1 MAILNTIQTLICS
14 APVHLVCFFALLGTE
29 VHQSLITAKKYFHAL
44 RRDKS
49 LTSHEQVSPVLI
61 RAQSILLI
69 LVAVTV
75 PSHGLLSLVEHKSSW
90 IPLVIISYATALN
103 VFLFHPRASR
113 ALSDLQLQSGF
124 VNLRRSGIANT
135 SGKASETEPLNPN
148 VAALE
153 KSFRRNRAAT
163 VHLNIITVMATIWY
177 GCGLAKSFT
186 P

>member
-1 MAILNTIQTLICS
+1 MTILNTIQTLIS
-14 APVHLVCFFALLGTE
+14 STPVHLVCFFALLGTE
-29 VHQSLITAKKYFHAL
+29 IHQSLITAKKYFHAL
-44 RRDKS
+44 RKDQS
-49 LTSHEQVSPVLI
+49 LTLHKGVSPILL

-75 PSHGLLSLVEHKSSW
+75 PPHGLISLIEHKSSW
-90 IPLVIISYATALN
+90 IPLLVGSYATALN

-113 ALSDLQLQSGF
+113 ALSDLQLQS
-124 VNLRRSGIANT
+124 IAST

-163 VHLNIITVMATIWY
+163 VHLNMVTVIATIWY
-177 GCGLAKSFT
+177 GCGLAKSFNA
-186 P
+186 